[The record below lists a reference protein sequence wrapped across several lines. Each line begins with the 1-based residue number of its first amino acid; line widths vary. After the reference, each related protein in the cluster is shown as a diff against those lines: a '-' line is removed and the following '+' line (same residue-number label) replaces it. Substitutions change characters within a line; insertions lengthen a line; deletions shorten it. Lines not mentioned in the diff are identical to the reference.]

1 MDKVIELQKVVEP
14 ILDMIE
20 KNKGKISE
28 LIGDIEEDIKISDEE
43 WDIAEEIGSCL
54 DNLIPT
60 IEDFKKIGERK

>member
-1 MDKVIELQKVVEP
+1 MDKIAELQKVVEP
-14 ILDMIE
+14 ILNMVE
-20 KNKGKISE
+20 KNKDKISE

-60 IEDFKKIGERK
+60 IEYFKKIGERK

>member
-1 MDKVIELQKVVEP
+1 MDKIIELQKVVEP
-14 ILDMIE
+14 ILNMVE
-20 KNKGKISE
+20 KNKDKISE

-60 IEDFKKIGERK
+60 IEYFKKIGERK